1 MSNTSI
7 QLKKS
12 GNTGNTPSGLEY
24 GELAVN
30 YADGKLYYK
39 DSTGDISFITNQES
53 FATVNANSSLIL
65 ATSFSDILSI
75 VPGNNIS
82 IDANTTSKTI
92 TISSTG
98 GTNTPGATGATGPAG
113 SPGTAGDNGATGATG
128 PTDPAAFDKA
138 NSAYGLA
145 QDAYNYAN
153 TITGGGGGGGTTV
166 TISDDNSSD
175 ATRYI
180 SFTDATSGDVS
191 TLYTASANLTYN
203 PATGTLGV
211 NNLNVTPNTN
221 IASFTTVV
229 TGTSPVVLDSFSNT
243 LYRGA
248 FYQVQMESG
257 GSFHLLNLSVVNSG
271 STAQVSAFGDAY
283 NAGALATFGAS
294 VVDGQVQLII
304 NPTTGSTTVSYLRH
318 ALVKLTIGVPAGD
331 MGLVTD
337 SVTSLFDCGF
347 DLDTTTSSFDYGY
360 LS

>member
-12 GNTGNTPSGLEY
+12 GITGNTPTGLEY

-153 TITGGGGGGGTTV
+153 TITGGGGGGADG
-166 TISDDNSSD
+166 
-175 ATRYI
+175 
-180 SFTDATSGDVS
+180 
-191 TLYTASANLTYN
+191 
-203 PATGTLGV
+203 
-211 NNLNVTPNTN
+211 
-221 IASFTTVV
+221 
-229 TGTSPVVLDSFSNT
+229 
-243 LYRGA
+243 
-248 FYQVQMESG
+248 SG
-257 GSFHLLNLSVVNSG
+257 GHGGGGGLHHQRLRPRQRG
-271 STAQVSAFGDAY
+271 GCHAAQFPLHRGD
-283 NAGALATFGAS
+283 G
-294 VVDGQVQLII
+294 
-304 NPTTGSTTVSYLRH
+304 LRR
-318 ALVKLTIGVPAGD
+318 
-331 MGLVTD
+331 
-337 SVTSLFDCGF
+337 
-347 DLDTTTSSFDYGY
+347 
-360 LS
+360 